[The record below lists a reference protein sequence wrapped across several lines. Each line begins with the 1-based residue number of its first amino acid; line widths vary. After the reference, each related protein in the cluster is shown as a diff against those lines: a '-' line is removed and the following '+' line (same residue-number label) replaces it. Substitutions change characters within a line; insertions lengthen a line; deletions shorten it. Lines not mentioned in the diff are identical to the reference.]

1 MANAWSATPR
11 GMMRLNQYL
20 STNKRIRILMKNP
33 VITKIHE
40 LGQSIWLDNLSR
52 KIVISGELEKQI
64 TEVGIRGLTSNPA
77 IFQKAISDGE
87 VYSEAIEKLANEG
100 LESKEIYEKLA
111 VTDIQGA
118 ADLFRPIYDTSG
130 GEDGCVSLEVQP
142 NLVYDADGTIEEGR
156 RLWKSVSRPNV
167 MIKVPGAREGIPAI
181 TQLLSEGVNINVT
194 LLFSVDR
201 YRDITDAYLK
211 GLEQRLEK
219 GESIRHVVSVASFFL
234 SRIDVMADPLLQ
246 DIIDNKPEQA
256 EQAKLALGQVALA
269 NAKKAYQVF
278 EEVFSSE
285 RFKKL
290 EQQGARKQ
298 RVLWASTGNKN
309 PDYEDL
315 RYVHPLIGP
324 DTVNTLPQDTLDL
337 LKKEDASQVAATVT
351 DDYDKA
357 DQVLSA
363 LEEVGLSIEDITDK
377 LEKEGVD
384 KFEKPFD
391 KLIATV
397 EEQRKA
403 HA

>member
-1 MANAWSATPR
+1 
-11 GMMRLNQYL
+11 
-20 STNKRIRILMKNP
+20 MKNAI
-33 VITKIHE
+33 VTKIHE

-52 KIVISGELEKQI
+52 KIITSGELEKQI

-87 VYSEAIEKLANEG
+87 VYGEAISELAGQG
-100 LESKEIYEKLA
+100 LDSKEIYEKLA
-111 VTDIQGA
+111 VSDIQGA
-118 ADLFRPIYDTSG
+118 TDLFRPIYDTSG

-142 NLVYDADGTIEEGR
+142 NLVYDADGTVEEGR

-167 MIKVPGAREGIPAI
+167 MIKVPGTREGIPAI

-201 YRDITDAYLK
+201 YRDITDAYLT

-219 GESIRHVVSVASFFL
+219 GESIQHVVSVASFFL
-234 SRIDVMADPLLQ
+234 SRIDVMVDPLLQ

-256 EQAKLALGQVALA
+256 EKAKLALGQTALA

-298 RVLWASTGNKN
+298 RLLWASTGNKN
-309 PDYEDL
+309 PDYEEL

-324 DTVNTLPQDTLDL
+324 DTVNTLPQDTLDA
-337 LKKEDASQVAATVT
+337 LKKEEASKAESTIT
-351 DDYDKA
+351 DGYDKA
-357 DQVLSA
+357 DEVLAA
-363 LEEVGLSIEDITDK
+363 LKDLGLDIEEITDK

-397 EEQRKA
+397 EEQRKV

>member
-1 MANAWSATPR
+1 
-11 GMMRLNQYL
+11 
-20 STNKRIRILMKNP
+20 MKNP
-33 VITKIHE
+33 IITKIHE

-52 KIVISGELEKQI
+52 KIVASGELERQI

-87 VYSEAIEKLANEG
+87 VYGEAIQELAGQG

-111 VTDIQGA
+111 VSDIQGA
-118 ADLFRPIYDTSG
+118 TDLFRPIYDTSG

-142 NLVYDADGTIEEGR
+142 NLVYDGDGTVEEGR

-167 MIKVPGAREGIPAI
+167 MIKVPGTREGIPAI

-201 YRDITDAYLK
+201 YRDITDAYLN

-234 SRIDVMADPLLQ
+234 SRIDVMVDPLLQ
-246 DIIDNKPEQA
+246 DIIDNQPEHA
-256 EQAKLALGQVALA
+256 DKAKMALGQAALA
-269 NAKKAYQVF
+269 NAKKAYQIF
-278 EEVFSSE
+278 EEVYSSE

-298 RVLWASTGNKN
+298 RLLWASTGNKN
-309 PDYEDL
+309 PDYEEL
-315 RYVHPLIGP
+315 RYVYPLIGP
-324 DTVNTLPQDTLDL
+324 DTVNTLPQDTLDA
-337 LKKEDASQVAATVT
+337 LKKESADKAAATVT

-357 DQVLSA
+357 DQVLAA
-363 LEEVGLSIEDITDK
+363 LNDLGLDIEEITDK
-377 LEKEGVD
+377 LEEEAVE

-397 EEQRKA
+397 EEQRKV

>member
-1 MANAWSATPR
+1 
-11 GMMRLNQYL
+11 
-20 STNKRIRILMKNP
+20 MKNP

-52 KIVISGELEKQI
+52 KIVTSGELEKQI

-87 VYSEAIEKLANEG
+87 VYGEAIEKLANEG

-111 VTDIQGA
+111 VSDIQGA

-142 NLVYDADGTIEEGR
+142 SLVYDADGTVEEGR

-167 MIKVPGAREGIPAI
+167 MIKVPGTREGIPAI
-181 TQLLSEGVNINVT
+181 TQLLSEGININVT

-246 DIIDNKPEQA
+246 DIMDNKPEQA
-256 EQAKLALGQVALA
+256 EQAKVALGQVALA

-290 EQQGARKQ
+290 EQQGGRKQ

-309 PDYEDL
+309 PDYKDL

-324 DTVNTLPQDTLDL
+324 DTVNTLPQDTLDI
-337 LKKEDASQVAATVT
+337 LKREDASQVAATVT
-351 DDYDKA
+351 GDYDKA
-357 DQVLSA
+357 DQVLAA
-363 LEEVGLSIEDITDK
+363 LTDVGLSIDEITDK

-391 KLIATV
+391 KLIATI

>member
-1 MANAWSATPR
+1 
-11 GMMRLNQYL
+11 
-20 STNKRIRILMKNP
+20 MKNP
-33 VITKIHE
+33 IITKIHE

-52 KIVISGELEKQI
+52 KIITSGELERQI

-87 VYSEAIEKLANEG
+87 AYGEAIEELAGQG
-100 LESKEIYEKLA
+100 LDSKEIYEKLA
-111 VTDIQGA
+111 VSDIQGA

-142 NLVYDADGTIEEGR
+142 SLVYDADGTIEEGR

-167 MIKVPGAREGIPAI
+167 MIKVPGTKEGIPAI
-181 TQLLSEGVNINVT
+181 TQLLSEGININVT

-211 GLEQRLEK
+211 GLEQRIEK
-219 GESIRHVVSVASFFL
+219 GESIQHIVSVASFFL
-234 SRIDVMADPLLQ
+234 SRIDVMIDPLLQ
-246 DIIDNKPEQA
+246 DIIDNQPEQA
-256 EQAKLALGQVALA
+256 EKAKMALGQAALA

-278 EEVFSSE
+278 EEVYSSE

-290 EQQGARKQ
+290 EQHGARKQ

-309 PDYEDL
+309 PDYEEL
-315 RYVHPLIGP
+315 RYVYPLIGP
-324 DTVNTLPQDTLDL
+324 DTVNTLPQDTLDA
-337 LKKEDASQVAATVT
+337 LKKAEPGKEAVTVT
-351 DDYDKA
+351 DGYDKA
-357 DQVLSA
+357 DQVLAA
-363 LEEVGLSIEDITDK
+363 LNDLGIDIEEITDN

-397 EEQRKA
+397 EEQRKV

>member
-1 MANAWSATPR
+1 
-11 GMMRLNQYL
+11 
-20 STNKRIRILMKNP
+20 MKNP
-33 VITKIHE
+33 IITRIHE

-52 KIVISGELEKQI
+52 KIITSGELERQI

-87 VYSEAIEKLANEG
+87 VYGEAIGQLASEG
-100 LESKEIYEKLA
+100 LDSKAIYEKLA
-111 VTDIQGA
+111 VSDIQGA
-118 ADLFRPIYDTSG
+118 TDLFRPIYDTSG

-142 NLVYDADGTIEEGR
+142 SLVYDADGTIEEGR

-167 MIKVPGAREGIPAI
+167 MIKVPGTREGIPAI

-194 LLFSVDR
+194 LLFSVER
-201 YRDITDAYLK
+201 YRDITDAYLT

-219 GESIRHVVSVASFFL
+219 GESIQHVVSVASFFL
-234 SRIDVMADPLLQ
+234 SRIDVMADPMLQ
-246 DIIDNKPEQA
+246 DIIDNKPDQA
-256 EQAKLALGQVALA
+256 DKAKLALGQVALA
-269 NAKKAYQVF
+269 NAKKAYQIF
-278 EEVFSSE
+278 EEVYSSE

-298 RVLWASTGNKN
+298 RLLWASTGNKN
-309 PDYEDL
+309 PDYEEL
-315 RYVHPLIGP
+315 RYVYPLIGP
-324 DTVNTLPQDTLDL
+324 DTVNTLPQDTLDA
-337 LKKEDASQVAATVT
+337 LKKESADKAAATVT

-357 DQVLSA
+357 DQVLAA
-363 LEEVGLSIEDITDK
+363 LNDLGMDIEDITDK
-377 LEKEGVD
+377 LEKEGVE

-397 EEQRKA
+397 EEQRKV

>member
-1 MANAWSATPR
+1 
-11 GMMRLNQYL
+11 
-20 STNKRIRILMKNP
+20 MKNP

-52 KIVISGELEKQI
+52 KIVTSGELEKQI

-87 VYSEAIEKLANEG
+87 VYGEAIEKLASEG

-111 VTDIQGA
+111 VSDIQGA

-142 NLVYDADGTIEEGR
+142 NLVYDAEGTIEEAR

-167 MIKVPGAREGIPAI
+167 MIKVPGTREGIPAI

-219 GESIRHVVSVASFFL
+219 GESIQHVVSVASFFL

-256 EQAKLALGQVALA
+256 DKAKLALGEVALA
-269 NAKKAYQVF
+269 NAKKAYQVY

-324 DTVNTLPQDTLDL
+324 DTVNTLPQDTLDI

-363 LEEVGLSIEDITDK
+363 LEELGLSIDDITNK

>member
-1 MANAWSATPR
+1 
-11 GMMRLNQYL
+11 
-20 STNKRIRILMKNP
+20 MKNP
-33 VITKIHE
+33 IITRIHE

-52 KIVISGELEKQI
+52 KLITSGDLEKLI
-64 TEVGIRGLTSNPA
+64 TEVGVRGLTSNPA
-77 IFQKAISDGE
+77 IFQKAIGDGE
-87 VYSEAIEKLANEG
+87 AYEDDIEKYTSEG
-100 LESKEIYEKLA
+100 LDSKEIYEKLA
-111 VTDIQGA
+111 VSDIQGA
-118 ADLFRPIYDTSG
+118 TDLFRPIYDTSG

-142 NLVYDADGTIEEGR
+142 NLVYDADGTIEEAR

-167 MIKVPGAREGIPAI
+167 MVKVPGTREGIPAI
-181 TQLLSEGVNINVT
+181 TQLLSEGININVT
-194 LLFSVDR
+194 LLFSVER
-201 YRDITDAYLK
+201 YRDIAESYLE
-211 GLEQRLEK
+211 GLEKRLEK
-219 GESIRHVVSVASFFL
+219 GESIQHVVSVASFFL
-234 SRIDVMADPLLQ
+234 SRIDVMIDPLLQ

-256 EQAKLALGQVALA
+256 DKAKMALGQVAIA

-285 RFKKL
+285 RFQKL
-290 EQQGARKQ
+290 QQQGARKQ

-309 PDYEDL
+309 PDYEEL

-324 DTVNTLPQDTLDL
+324 DTVNTLPGDTMDILR
-337 LKKEDASQVAATVT
+337 KEEADKAKATIT

-357 DQVLSA
+357 DQVLA
-363 LEEVGLSIEDITDK
+363 AIADLGLDIEDITDK

>member
-1 MANAWSATPR
+1 
-11 GMMRLNQYL
+11 
-20 STNKRIRILMKNP
+20 MKNP
-33 VITKIHE
+33 IISKIHE
-40 LGQSIWLDNLSR
+40 LGQSLWLDNLSR
-52 KIVISGELEKQI
+52 QLITSGSLEKLI

-77 IFQKAISDGE
+77 IFQKAISDSE
-87 VYSEAIEKLANEG
+87 VYGEAIEELANQG

-111 VTDIQGA
+111 VSDIQGA
-118 ADLFRPIYDTSG
+118 TDLFRPIYDTSG

-142 NLVYDADGTIEEGR
+142 NLVYDADGTLEEAR
-156 RLWKSVSRPNV
+156 RLWKSVARPNV
-167 MIKVPGAREGIPAI
+167 MIKVPGTREGVPAI
-181 TQLLSEGVNINVT
+181 TQLLSEGININVT
-194 LLFSVDR
+194 LLFSVER
-201 YRDITDAYLK
+201 YRDIAESYVE
-211 GLEQRLEK
+211 GLEKRLEK
-219 GESIRHVVSVASFFL
+219 GESIQHVVSVASFFL
-234 SRIDVMADPLLQ
+234 SRIDVMVDPLLQ
-246 DIIDNKPEQA
+246 DIIDNKPEHA
-256 EQAKLALGQVALA
+256 EKAKMALGQVAIA

-309 PDYEDL
+309 PDYEEL
-315 RYVHPLIGP
+315 RYVYPLIGP
-324 DTVNTLPQDTLDL
+324 NTVNTLPTDTLEALMKQPADS
-337 LKKEDASQVAATVT
+337 ARVTIT

-363 LEEVGLSIEDITDK
+363 IADLGLEIEDITDK
-377 LEKEGVD
+377 LEEEAVE

>member
-1 MANAWSATPR
+1 
-11 GMMRLNQYL
+11 
-20 STNKRIRILMKNP
+20 MKNP
-33 VITKIHE
+33 IITRIHE

-52 KIVISGELEKQI
+52 KIITSGELEKQI

-87 VYSEAIEKLANEG
+87 VYGEAIEELAGQG
-100 LESKEIYEKLA
+100 LDSKEIYEKLA
-111 VTDIQGA
+111 VSDIQGA
-118 ADLFRPIYDTSG
+118 TDLFRPIYDTSG

-142 NLVYDADGTIEEGR
+142 SLVYDADGTVEEGR

-167 MIKVPGAREGIPAI
+167 MIKVPGTREGIPAI
-181 TQLLSEGVNINVT
+181 TQLLSEGININVT

-201 YRDITDAYLK
+201 YRDITDAYLT
-211 GLEQRLEK
+211 GLEQCLEK
-219 GESIRHVVSVASFFL
+219 GGSIQHVVSVASFFL

-246 DIIDNKPEQA
+246 DIIDNKPEHA
-256 EQAKLALGQVALA
+256 DKAKSALGQVAIA
-269 NAKKAYQVF
+269 NAKKAYQIF
-278 EEVFSSE
+278 EEVFNSD

-298 RVLWASTGNKN
+298 RLLWASTGNKN
-309 PDYEDL
+309 PDYEEL
-315 RYVHPLIGP
+315 RYVYPLIGP
-324 DTVNTLPQDTLDL
+324 DTVNTLPQDTLDA
-337 LKKEDASQVAATVT
+337 LKKEEAAKAEVT
-351 DDYDKA
+351 ITDGYDKA
-357 DQVLSA
+357 DQVLA
-363 LEEVGLSIEDITDK
+363 AINDLGLDIDEITDN

-397 EEQRKA
+397 EEQRKV

>member
-1 MANAWSATPR
+1 MLR
-11 GMMRLNQYL
+11 L
-20 STNKRIRILMKNP
+20 STHKRILMKNP
-33 VITKIHE
+33 IISRIHE

-52 KIVISGELEKQI
+52 KLITSGELEKLI
-64 TEVGIRGLTSNPA
+64 TEVGVRGLTSNPA
-77 IFQKAISDGE
+77 IFQKAIGD
-87 VYSEAIEKLANEG
+87 SEAYEDDIEKYTSEG
-100 LESKEIYEKLA
+100 LDSKEIYEKLA
-111 VTDIQGA
+111 VSDIQGA
-118 ADLFRPIYDTSG
+118 TDLFRPIYDTSG

-142 NLVYDADGTIEEGR
+142 NLVYDADGTIEEAR

-167 MIKVPGAREGIPAI
+167 MIKVPGTREGIPAI
-181 TQLLSEGVNINVT
+181 TQLLSEGININVT

-201 YRDITDAYLK
+201 YRDIAESYLE
-211 GLEQRLEK
+211 GLEKHLEK
-219 GESIRHVVSVASFFL
+219 GESIQHIVSVASFFL
-234 SRIDVMADPLLQ
+234 SRIDVMIDPLLQ

-256 EQAKLALGQVALA
+256 DKAKMALGQVAIA

-285 RFKKL
+285 RFQKL
-290 EQQGARKQ
+290 QQQGARKQ

-309 PDYEDL
+309 PDYEEL
-315 RYVHPLIGP
+315 RYVYPLIGP
-324 DTVNTLPQDTLDL
+324 DTVNTLPGDTMDILRKQDADQA
-337 LKKEDASQVAATVT
+337 KATIT

-357 DQVLSA
+357 DQVLNA
-363 LEEVGLSIEDITDK
+363 IADLGLDIEDITNK
-377 LEKEGVD
+377 LEKEAVD

>member
-1 MANAWSATPR
+1 
-11 GMMRLNQYL
+11 
-20 STNKRIRILMKNP
+20 MKNP
-33 VITKIHE
+33 IITKIHE

-52 KIVISGELEKQI
+52 KFITSGSLEKQI
-64 TEVGIRGLTSNPA
+64 TQIGIRGLTSNPA

-87 VYSEAIEKLANEG
+87 VYGEAIEELANQG
-100 LESKEIYEKLA
+100 LDSKEIYEKLA
-111 VTDIQGA
+111 VSDIQGA
-118 ADLFRPIYDTSG
+118 TDLFRPIYDTSG
-130 GEDGCVSLEVQP
+130 GEDGFVSLEVQP
-142 NLVYDADGTIEEGR
+142 NLVYDADGTIEEAH

-167 MIKVPGAREGIPAI
+167 MIKVPGTREGIPAI
-181 TQLLSEGVNINVT
+181 TQLLSEGININVT
-194 LLFSVDR
+194 LLFSVER
-201 YRDITDAYLK
+201 YRDITNAYLE
-211 GLEQRLEK
+211 GLERRLEQ
-219 GESIRHVVSVASFFL
+219 GEAIRHVVSVASFFL

-246 DIIDNKPEQA
+246 DIIENQPEQA
-256 EQAKLALGQVALA
+256 DKAKFALGQVAIA

-290 EQQGARKQ
+290 EEQGARKQ

-309 PDYEDL
+309 PDYEEL
-315 RYVHPLIGP
+315 RYVYPLIGP
-324 DTVNTLPQDTLDL
+324 DTVNTLPQETLDA
-337 LKKEDASQVAATVT
+337 LKKEEQSKAKATVT

-357 DQVLSA
+357 DQVLA
-363 LEEVGLSIEDITDK
+363 AIADLGLEIEDITDK

-391 KLIATV
+391 KLLATV